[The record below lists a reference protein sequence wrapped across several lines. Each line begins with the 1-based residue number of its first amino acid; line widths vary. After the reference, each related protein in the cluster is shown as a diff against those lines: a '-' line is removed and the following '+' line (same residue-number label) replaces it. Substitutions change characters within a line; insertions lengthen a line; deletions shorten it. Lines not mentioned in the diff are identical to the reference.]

1 MRFFRSTHVL
11 AAAIGASALASPVTA
26 LRSQEPRRLTS
37 PDSVPLELAAPL
49 VSAGGFATEPQI
61 LVGSMPE
68 WIANRI
74 YVPSGARVLGSAF
87 LGTTVVVVVSLP
99 AASDSVLV
107 EFKRELLQRGWKTP
121 PPPPTYGGGGFRPAA
136 STTVDGSPMRLTL
149 CNDQQMLTA
158 SAARRRGTTTNVTF
172 RVLGTAT
179 YSPCHPPQMPTSMAR
194 SPFPTLFN
202 PPNAA
207 DARMNGDCS
216 STLMGSMGTSTTLR
230 TPMTAESLLD
240 HYGRQ
245 LQDSGWTAVGERAS
259 ILGRSWTRPDSSGTP
274 VETVITVSTPARD
287 PGCRELNL
295 QVRTLRKP

>member
-1 MRFFRSTHVL
+1 MRFFQSTYIL
-11 AAAIGASALASPVTA
+11 ATAIGAIALALPVTA
-26 LRSQEPRRLTS
+26 LRSQEPRRLVT
-37 PDSVPLELAAPL
+37 PDSVPLELAAAL
-49 VSAGGFATEPQI
+49 VSAGGFSAEPQI
-61 LVGSMPE
+61 LVGSMPD
-68 WIANRI
+68 WIASRI

-87 LGTTVVVVVSLP
+87 LGTTVVAVVSLP

-121 PPPPTYGGGGFRPAA
+121 PPPPNYGGGGFRPAVSA
-136 STTVDGSPMRLTL
+136 TVDASLTRLTL

-158 SAARRRGTTTNVTF
+158 SAARRRGTTTDVTF
-172 RVLGTAT
+172 RVLGTGT
-179 YSPCHPPQMPTSMAR
+179 YSPCHPPQMPTGMAR
-194 SPFPTLFN
+194 SPLPTLFN

-216 STLMGSMGTSTTLR
+216 STLMGSTGTGTTLR
-230 TPMTAESLLD
+230 TAMTAESLLD

-245 LQDSGWTAVGERAS
+245 LQDSGWTAAGERAS
-259 ILGRSWTRPDSSGTP
+259 IVGRSWTRPDSSGAP
-274 VETVITVSTPARD
+274 VETVITVATPARD